1 MKKKKI
7 LAGILAA
14 LIVVGAGT
22 GIGMGVKASSQSS
35 VLVFPANEL
44 NYGGYW
50 GSDTQMDGIISSDA
64 SQEVYVTDTQT
75 VSQVMVKEGAQ
86 VKKGDVLLSYDM
98 AQTNLS
104 LEKEKLSRDQI
115 DLKIQVAEQNLKK
128 LKNTTPVAEG
138 DGGGGDM
145 DFPDMDID
153 DNDDPGDGG
162 NPEEDSGEPTPT
174 PTPTP
179 SPSPSQ
185 DPVKKCQVQF
195 ISNGHGRMPDKVS
208 LEKGESLQDYL
219 ENLSKEK
226 KQAYLPT
233 ETGYVF
239 EGWYADQICRVE
251 YSLSEPVTGDIQL
264 FAKWK
269 AAADYKEVAALS
281 ELKGDSLAYN
291 QNQDD
296 SETADRTKL
305 GSLDVPYRYL
315 CTDQA
320 LVTADFMNTMI
331 AKAREAWEAD
341 SQAHYYFLLE
351 IHQGDSLA
359 GELRKCWMQDAVD
372 LVKKDK
378 SFPQDWQ
385 GILDAETGTIEV
397 SRQEG
402 ETSAS
407 SASMQTGRTLVSL
420 ASLQV
425 ERTAASSAT
434 LPTGEISA
442 SLASLRGGET
452 SAELLSLAQSSGGIS
467 QDTGNASSS
476 LGLLTGDLSYTK
488 EELEGAIREQEASLR
503 DLKLDRKESD
513 LKISQAEKAL
523 GEGVVR
529 AKMNGVVKKVSDP
542 QSPPTDGS
550 AFLVVN
556 SSEGLFVRGGVSE
569 LLLDQLHEGD
579 SITVMSWQSGTICQ
593 AVIQE
598 ISPYPDESGMFST
611 NGNATVY
618 PFTAYISEGGDGFS
632 NQEWVQIT
640 LSGSTDTGSQIDD
653 GSATDTSLY
662 LWKAFIREED
672 GEKYVYL
679 RGEDGRLKK
688 QVITVGRLSNE
699 GYEILSGVTSE
710 DWLAFPY
717 GKQVKAGAKTKEGTV
732 SDLYNY

>member
-269 AAADYKEVAALS
+269 ASADYKEVAALS

-315 CTDQA
+315 CTDHA

-407 SASMQTGRTLVSL
+407 SASMQTGRTLV
-420 ASLQV
+420 
-425 ERTAASSAT
+425 
-434 LPTGEISA
+434 

>member
-1 MKKKKI
+1 M
-7 LAGILAA
+7 
-14 LIVVGAGT
+14 
-22 GIGMGVKASSQSS
+22 
-35 VLVFPANEL
+35 
-44 NYGGYW
+44 
-50 GSDTQMDGIISSDA
+50 
-64 SQEVYVTDTQT
+64 
-75 VSQVMVKEGAQ
+75 
-86 VKKGDVLLSYDM
+86 
-98 AQTNLS
+98 
-104 LEKEKLSRDQI
+104 
-115 DLKIQVAEQNLKK
+115 
-128 LKNTTPVAEG
+128 
-138 DGGGGDM
+138 
-145 DFPDMDID
+145 
-153 DNDDPGDGG
+153 
-162 NPEEDSGEPTPT
+162 
-174 PTPTP
+174 
-179 SPSPSQ
+179 
-185 DPVKKCQVQF
+185 
-195 ISNGHGRMPDKVS
+195 
-208 LEKGESLQDYL
+208 
-219 ENLSKEK
+219 
-226 KQAYLPT
+226 
-233 ETGYVF
+233 
-239 EGWYADQICRVE
+239 
-251 YSLSEPVTGDIQL
+251 
-264 FAKWK
+264 
-269 AAADYKEVAALS
+269 
-281 ELKGDSLAYN
+281 
-291 QNQDD
+291 
-296 SETADRTKL
+296 
-305 GSLDVPYRYL
+305 
-315 CTDQA
+315 
-320 LVTADFMNTMI
+320 
-331 AKAREAWEAD
+331 
-341 SQAHYYFLLE
+341 
-351 IHQGDSLA
+351 
-359 GELRKCWMQDAVD
+359 
-372 LVKKDK
+372 
-378 SFPQDWQ
+378 
-385 GILDAETGTIEV
+385 
-397 SRQEG
+397 
-402 ETSAS
+402 
-407 SASMQTGRTLVSL
+407 
-420 ASLQV
+420 
-425 ERTAASSAT
+425 
-434 LPTGEISA
+434 
-442 SLASLRGGET
+442 
-452 SAELLSLAQSSGGIS
+452 LSLAQSSGGIS